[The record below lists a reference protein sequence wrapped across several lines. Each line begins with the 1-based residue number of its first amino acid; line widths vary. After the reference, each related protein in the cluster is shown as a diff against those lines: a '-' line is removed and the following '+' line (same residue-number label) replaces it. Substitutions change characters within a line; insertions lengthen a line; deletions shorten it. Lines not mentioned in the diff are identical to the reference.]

1 MNETYEIR
9 LREEFLNLR
18 ALQNDSEM
26 QKILEIE
33 YQERNG
39 NSFKSILHDPLIALY
54 PTRYK
59 VTYKMPVYV
68 DEGQLNTD
76 WKGVLDFR
84 VNEDNL
90 MKPDS
95 KNPEYDFKNEGG
107 VAFNSHM
114 SAAWFCLGT
123 VWEVSHQ
130 GFGLWY
136 FVIGVGC
143 ILNQEKGWTAY
154 NPDKTDAENG
164 HLNYSAFIYWKNV
177 RKMQPINNIKW
188 PLNLRDKKFK
198 FGDEPV
204 KPTPTP
210 VPEKKFKIGKA
221 SDATIPENKKAFTIV
236 KPVDDNKQPHKFKI
250 GKANE
255 N

>member
-26 QKILEIE
+26 KKILEME
-33 YQERNG
+33 YRERNG
-39 NSFKSILHDPLIALY
+39 NSFKSILLDPSIALY
-54 PTRYK
+54 PSRYK
-59 VTYKMPVYV
+59 VTYKMPVYI

-76 WKGVLDFR
+76 WKGVFDFE
-84 VNEDNL
+84 VNEDKL
-90 MKPDS
+90 MNQKS
-95 KNPEYDFKNEGG
+95 KNPDYEFKSIGG
-107 VAFNSHM
+107 NPFNNHISPGF
-114 SAAWFCLGT
+114 FCLGNA
-123 VWEVSHQ
+123 WEVSQQ

-136 FVIGVGC
+136 FVIAVGC
-143 ILNQEKGWTAY
+143 IINQDKGWTADE
-154 NPDKTDAENG
+154 DKHLDSDA
-164 HLNYSAFIYWKNV
+164 YKFWKYT

-204 KPTPTP
+204 KPTPLP
-210 VPEKKFKIGKA
+210 VSEKKFKIGKA
-221 SDATIPENKKAFTIV
+221 SEASAPENKKAFTIV